1 MIYLDTTAV
10 VKLVRV
16 EAETPALVAWLND
29 RAGIPL
35 LASAMVEVEAARA
48 LWHSAPAAISALPA
62 ALARLHRIEIDATIR
77 AAAAN
82 FPEPEVRVLDAIQL
96 ATALQI
102 PRLHA
107 FVTYDARL
115 FEAARQAHL
124 PATRPLTATA
134 GA

>member
-1 MIYLDTTAV
+1 MIYPDSTAV

-16 EAETPALVAWLND
+16 EA
-29 RAGIPL
+29 
-35 LASAMVEVEAARA
+35 
-48 LWHSAPAAISALPA
+48 
-62 ALARLHRIEIDATIR
+62 DAKIR

-102 PRLHA
+102 ARLQA

-115 FEAARQAHL
+115 FDAARRAHL
-124 PATRPLTATA
+124 PAERPLTATA